1 MRLSLLWPVVAV
13 LLSCASSP
21 HPVAPPVTAPPP
33 FDESRAVHALRRLA
47 FGPSARDLGEVRRLG
62 VEGWVEAQLGHSEA
76 KPSPELEAKLQSLPT
91 LTMSMADL
99 ARDFPLKK
107 QREEALLDGRE
118 LQRPALIIQEL
129 SAAKVLRAVESPHQL
144 EEVLVDFWF
153 NHFNVSAEKGA
164 VRWMVTSY
172 ERDAIRPHVFGR
184 FRDLLGATAR
194 HPAMLFYLDN
204 WRSTRDGMP
213 VPLRRASRRAA
224 RPATPDAQPATPDA
238 SMSEDES
245 LAAAMSEPED
255 AEEAEPRPGLNE
267 NYARELLELHTLGV
281 DGGYTQQDVREV
293 ARCFTGWSIRRPRRE
308 PEFLFRRR
316 AHDPDEKHVLGQRIP
331 SGGTLED
338 GETVLDLL
346 ARHPATARHLA
357 TKLARRFVS
366 DTPPPALVERVAKA
380 FLDSDGDLRTVYRAL
395 FQSPEFWAPEVRG
408 AKVKTP
414 FEFVV
419 SALRATGAEV
429 TVRPRLVQSLA
440 RMGEPLYRAP
450 APTGFPEVSG
460 PWVNSGALVAR
471 LNFSLELVS
480 GRLPG
485 TRVALQSLATPT
497 AEGQVDA
504 LGRALL
510 GAPPSAETRATILAA
525 LSKRTE
531 AASAEGEPGPVDVPL
546 IAGLLLGSPEFQKQ

>member
-1 MRLSLLWPVVAV
+1 MRLLPLWPVVAV
-13 LLSCASSP
+13 LLSCAGNSHLPS
-21 HPVAPPVTAPPP
+21 TPPP
-33 FDESRAVHALRRLA
+33 FDEARAVHALQRLA
-47 FGPSARDLGEVRRLG
+47 FGPSAKDLSEVRRLG
-62 VEGWVEAQLGHSEA
+62 VEGWVESQLAPSES
-76 KPSPELEAKLQSLPT
+76 KPPSELEAKLQAYPT

-99 ARDFPLKK
+99 AREYPLKK
-107 QREEALLDGRE
+107 QREQALLDGRE
-118 LQRPALIIQEL
+118 LLRPALIVYDL
-129 SAAKVLRAVESPHQL
+129 SAAKVLRAVESPRQL

-213 VPLRRASRRAA
+213 RLLRRDAP
-224 RPATPDAQPATPDA
+224 PADVDED
-238 SMSEDES
+238 MMESED
-245 LAAAMSEPED
+245 
-255 AEEAEPRPGLNE
+255 AEPRPGLNE

-308 PEFLFRRR
+308 PEFVFRRR
-316 AHDPDEKHVLGQRIP
+316 AHDSDEKLVLGQRIA
-331 SGGTLED
+331 SGGNVED
-338 GETVLDLL
+338 GERVLDLL
-346 ARHPATARHLA
+346 ARHPATARHIA
-357 TKLARRFVS
+357 TKLVQRFVT

-395 FQSPEFWAPEVRG
+395 FQSPEFWASEARA

-419 SALRATGAEV
+419 SALRATDAEV

-450 APTGFPEVSG
+450 APTGFPEVSA

-485 TRVALQSLATPT
+485 TRVKLDSPAAST
-497 AEGQVDA
+497 AEAHVDA
-504 LGRALL
+504 LGRVLL
-510 GAPPSAETRATILAA
+510 GAPPSEETRTTILAA
-525 LSKRTE
+525 LSKRAE
-531 AASAEGEPGPVDVPL
+531 AASAEGEPQPVDVPL

>member
-1 MRLSLLWPVVAV
+1 MRLLPLWSVVAV
-13 LLSCASSP
+13 LLSCAGNSHP
-21 HPVAPPVTAPPP
+21 PVASPLAPPP
-33 FDESRAVHALRRLA
+33 FDEARAVHALQRLA
-47 FGPSARDLGEVRRLG
+47 FGPSARDMEAVRRLG
-62 VEGWVEAQLGHSEA
+62 VDGWVEAQLAGSGG
-76 KPSPELEAKLQSLPT
+76 KPSPELETKLQAYPT

-99 ARDFPLKK
+99 TREYPPKK
-107 QREEALLDGRE
+107 EREQALLDGRE
-118 LQRPALIIQEL
+118 LQRPALIVYDL
-129 SAAKVLRAVESPHQL
+129 SAAKVLRAVESPNQL

-204 WRSTRDGMP
+204 WRNVRDGMP
-213 VPLRRASRRAA
+213 RLLRRDAA
-224 RPATPDAQPATPDA
+224 PADDA
-238 SMSEDES
+238 M
-245 LAAAMSEPED
+245 MEPED
-255 AEEAEPRPGLNE
+255 AEDAEPRPGLNE

-308 PEFLFRRR
+308 PEFVFRRR
-316 AHDPDEKHVLGQRIP
+316 AHDAEEKHVLGQRIAA
-331 SGGTLED
+331 GGVED
-338 GETVLDLL
+338 GERVLDLL
-346 ARHPATARHLA
+346 ARHPATARYIA

-395 FQSPEFWAPEVRG
+395 FQSPEFWAPEARA

-419 SALRATGAEV
+419 SALRATDADV

-450 APTGFPEVSG
+450 APTGFPEVSA

-471 LNFSLELVS
+471 LNFSLDLAS

-485 TRVALQSLATPT
+485 TRVKLESSGEPT
-497 AEGQVDA
+497 VEGQVEA

-510 GAPPSAETRATILAA
+510 GAPPSEETRTTILAA
-525 LSKRTE
+525 LTKRAE
-531 AASAEGEPGPVDVPL
+531 AASAEGEKRPVDVPL

>member
-1 MRLSLLWPVVAV
+1 MRLVSLSSLAAV
-13 LLSCASSP
+13 LLSCASTP
-21 HPVAPPVTAPPP
+21 HPVAHSEAPPDYGP
-33 FDESRAVHALRRLA
+33 GAEVHLLQRWA
-47 FGPSARDLGEVRRLG
+47 FGPSERDLAEVRRLG
-62 VEGWVEAQLGHSEA
+62 VRGWVEARLARKDASV
-76 KPSPELEAKLQSLPT
+76 SPALEAKLQEFPT
-91 LTMSMADL
+91 LTMSMAQL
-99 ARDFPLKK
+99 ASDYPGKKERD
-107 QREEALLDGRE
+107 QALLDGRE
-118 LQRPALIIQEL
+118 LMRPARIGLEL
-129 SAAKVLRAVESPHQL
+129 SAAKVLRAVEGPNPL

-153 NHFNVSAEKGA
+153 NHFNVSADKGA

-213 VPLRRASRRAA
+213 KLGQRLSRRGVAPMMEEEGDVDDEEPAA
-224 RPATPDAQPATPDA
+224 
-238 SMSEDES
+238 
-245 LAAAMSEPED
+245 SEPK
-255 AEEAEPRPGLNE
+255 PGLNE

-281 DGGYTQQDVREV
+281 DGGYSQQDVREV
-293 ARCFTGWSIRRPRRE
+293 ARSFTGWSIRRPRRE
-308 PEFLFRRR
+308 PEFVFRRR
-316 AHDPDEKHVLGQRIP
+316 AHDTEAKQVLGQVIP
-331 SGGTLED
+331 ARGGEED
-338 GETVLDLL
+338 GEKVLDLL

-366 DTPPPALVERVAKA
+366 DTPPPALVDRLAKV
-380 FLDSDGDLRTVYRAL
+380 FLDSDGDLPTMYRAL
-395 FQSPEFWAPEVRG
+395 IDSPEFWAPEARG

-419 SALRATGAEV
+419 SALRATGAQVE
-429 TVRPRLVQSLA
+429 VRPRLVQALA

-450 APTGFPEVSG
+450 APTGFPEVAA

-471 LNFSLELVS
+471 LNFSLDLVS

-485 TRVALQSLATPT
+485 ARVSLASLATPSTPT
-497 AEGQVDA
+497 AEAWVDT

-510 GAPPSAETRATILAA
+510 GTTPSEETRATVLAA

-531 AASAEGEPGPVDVPL
+531 AASAEGEPSPVDVQL
-546 IAGLLLGSPEFQKQ
+546 VAGLLLGSPEFQRQ

>member
-1 MRLSLLWPVVAV
+1 MRLLPLWPLVAV
-13 LLSCASSP
+13 LLSCVGGP
-21 HPVAPPVTAPPP
+21 QPAPAPSPPP
-33 FDESRAVHALRRLA
+33 FDEARAVHALRRLA
-47 FGPSARDLGEVRRLG
+47 FGPSAWELAEVRRSG
-62 VEGWVEAQLGHSEA
+62 VDAWVEGQLAGPGSA
-76 KPSPELEAKLQSLPT
+76 LPPELEAKLAALPT
-91 LTMSMADL
+91 LTMSMAEL
-99 ARDFPLKK
+99 ARDYPAKK
-107 QREEALLDGRE
+107 QREQALLDGRE
-118 LQRPALIIQEL
+118 LMRPALINLEQ

-184 FRDLLGATAR
+184 FRELLGATAR

-213 VPLRRASRRAA
+213 ALPRRA
-224 RPATPDAQPATPDA
+224 
-238 SMSEDES
+238 
-245 LAAAMSEPED
+245 EPED
-255 AEEAEPRPGLNE
+255 EAPSSSLAPDGEEDAEPRPGLNE

-293 ARCFTGWSIRRPRRE
+293 ARAFTGWSLRRPRRE
-308 PEFLFRRR
+308 PEFFFRRR
-316 AHDPDEKHVLGQRIP
+316 AHDPDEKVVLGHRLP
-331 SGGTLED
+331 AGGGQKD
-338 GETVLDLL
+338 GERVLDLL
-346 ARHPATARHLA
+346 TRHPATARHLA

-395 FQSPEFWAPEVRG
+395 VQSPEFWAAEARG

-440 RMGEPLYRAP
+440 KMGEPLYRAP
-450 APTGFPEVSG
+450 APTGFPEVAA
-460 PWVNSGALVAR
+460 PWVNSGSLVAR

-485 TRVALQSLATPT
+485 TRVSLESLATPAT
-497 AEGQVDA
+497 PSAEGQVEA

-525 LSKRTE
+525 LSKRAE
-531 AASAEGEPGPVDVPL
+531 AASAEDEPGPVDVPL

>member
-1 MRLSLLWPVVAV
+1 MRLLPLWPLVAV

-21 HPVAPPVTAPPP
+21 HPPPAATPPA
-33 FDESRAVHALRRLA
+33 FDEARAVHVLQRLA
-47 FGPSARDLGEVRRLG
+47 FGPSARDLAEVRRLG
-62 VEGWVEAQLGHSEA
+62 VEGWVEAQLAGA
-76 KPSPELEAKLQSLPT
+76 PGPAPELEAKLQALPT
-91 LTMSMADL
+91 LGMSMAEL
-99 ARDFPLKK
+99 ARDYPPKK
-107 QREEALLDGRE
+107 QREQALLDGRE
-118 LQRPALIIQEL
+118 LMRPALIGLEL
-129 SAAKVLRAVESPHQL
+129 SAAKVLRAVEGPRPL

-153 NHFNVSAEKGA
+153 NHFNVSADKGA

-213 VPLRRASRRAA
+213 RLARRVSLGDSG
-224 RPATPDAQPATPDA
+224 P
-238 SMSEDES
+238 SEDE
-245 LAAAMSEPED
+245 AAMDDDED
-255 AEEAEPRPGLNE
+255 AEPRPGLNE

-293 ARCFTGWSIRRPRRE
+293 ARAFTGWSLRRPRRE
-308 PEFLFRRR
+308 PEFFFRRR
-316 AHDPDEKHVLGQRIP
+316 AHDSGEKGVLGHRIP
-331 SGGTLED
+331 AGGGRED
-338 GETVLDLL
+338 GERVLDLL
-346 ARHPATARHLA
+346 ARHPSTARHLA

-380 FLDSDGDLRTVYRAL
+380 YLDSDGDLRTVYRAL
-395 FQSPEFWAPEVRG
+395 FRSPEFWAAEARG

-429 TVRPRLVQSLA
+429 TVRPRLVRALA

-450 APTGFPEVSG
+450 APTGFPEVSA

-480 GRLPG
+480 GRMPG
-485 TRVALQSLATPT
+485 TRVSLESLATPAT
-497 AEGQVDA
+497 PSAEGWVEA

-510 GAPPSAETRATILAA
+510 GGPPSEETRATILAA
-525 LSKRTE
+525 LSRRAE

>member
-1 MRLSLLWPVVAV
+1 MRFLPLGPLVAV

-21 HPVAPPVTAPPP
+21 HPVAAPPDASP
-33 FDESRAVHALRRLA
+33 PPYDEARAVHVLRRLA
-47 FGPSARDLGEVRRLG
+47 FGPSARDLAEVRRLG
-62 VEGWVEAQLGHSEA
+62 VDAWVEAQLARSDA
-76 KPSPELEAKLQSLPT
+76 KPPLELEAKLQALPT
-91 LTMSMADL
+91 LTMSMAEL
-99 ARDFPLKK
+99 ARDYPAKK
-107 QREEALLDGRE
+107 QREQALLDGRE
-118 LQRPALIIQEL
+118 LQRPALIGLEQ
-129 SAAKVLRAVESPHQL
+129 SAAKVLRAVESPRQL

-153 NHFNVSAEKGA
+153 NHFNVSADKGA

-172 ERDAIRPHVFGR
+172 ERDAIRPHVFGS
-184 FRDLLGATAR
+184 FRELLGATAR

-213 VPLRRASRRAA
+213 RPLRREPPEAMS
-224 RPATPDAQPATPDA
+224 A
-238 SMSEDES
+238 SMEEDDG
-245 LAAAMSEPED
+245 ED
-255 AEEAEPRPGLNE
+255 AEPKPGLNE

-308 PEFLFRRR
+308 PAFYFRRG
-316 AHDPDEKHVLGQRIP
+316 AHDPLEKVVLGQRIA
-331 SGGTLED
+331 GGGRLED
-338 GETVLDLL
+338 GEQVLDLL
-346 ARHPATARHLA
+346 ASHPATARHLA

-380 FLDSDGDLRTVYRAL
+380 FLDSKGDLPTVYRAL
-395 FQSPEFWAPEVRG
+395 FQSPELWAPEARG

-440 RMGEPLYRAP
+440 KMGEPLYRAP
-450 APTGFPEVSG
+450 APTGFPEVAA

-485 TRVALQSLATPT
+485 TRVSLKSLATPAT
-497 AEGQVDA
+497 ASAEGWVDA
-504 LGRALL
+504 LGQVLL
-510 GAPPSAETRATILAA
+510 GAPPSAQTRATILAA
-525 LSKRTE
+525 LSKRAE
-531 AASAEGEPGPVDVPL
+531 AASAEDEPGPVDVPL

>member
-1 MRLSLLWPVVAV
+1 MRFPPLWPLVAI
-13 LLSCASSP
+13 LLSCAGSP
-21 HPVAPPVTAPPP
+21 HPAATPPP
-33 FDESRAVHALRRLA
+33 FDEARAVHVLRRLA
-47 FGPSARDLGEVRRLG
+47 FGPSARDLVEVRRLG
-62 VEGWVEAQLGHSEA
+62 VEGWVEAQLRPGEA
-76 KPSPELEAKLQSLPT
+76 PVPPALEAKLQALPT
-91 LTMSMADL
+91 LTMSMDAL
-99 ARDFPLKK
+99 AQNYPLKK
-107 QREEALLDGRE
+107 GREEALLDGRE
-118 LQRPALIIQEL
+118 LQRPALIGLEL
-129 SAAKVLRAVESPHQL
+129 SSAKVLRAVESPRQL

-153 NHFNVSAEKGA
+153 NHFNVSADKGA

-213 VPLRRASRRAA
+213 RPLASA
-224 RPATPDAQPATPDA
+224 
-238 SMSEDES
+238 EDE
-245 LAAAMSEPED
+245 E
-255 AEEAEPRPGLNE
+255 EEAEPRPGLNE

-308 PEFLFRRR
+308 PAFFFRRR
-316 AHDPDEKHVLGQRIP
+316 AHDPEDKVVLGQRIP
-331 SGGTLED
+331 GSNSLRD
-338 GETVLDLL
+338 GEQVLDLL
-346 ARHPATARHLA
+346 ASHPATARRLA
-357 TKLARRFVS
+357 LKLARRFVS
-366 DTPPPALVERVAKA
+366 DSPPPALVERVAQA
-380 FLDSDGDLRTVYRAL
+380 FLDSKGDLPTVYRAL
-395 FQSPEFWAPEVRG
+395 FGAPEFWAPEARG

-429 TVRPRLVQSLA
+429 TVRPRLVRALA
-440 RMGEPLYRAP
+440 KMGEPLYRAP
-450 APTGFPEVSG
+450 APTGFPEVSA

-471 LNFSLELVS
+471 LNFSLELTS

-485 TRVALQSLATPT
+485 TRVALESLATPASPT
-497 AEGQVDA
+497 AEGWVEA

-510 GAPPSAETRATILAA
+510 GAPPSEETRVTILAA
-525 LSKRTE
+525 LSKRAQ
-531 AASAEGEPGPVDVPL
+531 AASAEGEPGPVDVSL

>member
-1 MRLSLLWPVVAV
+1 M
-13 LLSCASSP
+13 
-21 HPVAPPVTAPPP
+21 
-33 FDESRAVHALRRLA
+33 HALRRLA
-47 FGPSARDLGEVRRLG
+47 FGPTARDLAELKRLG
-62 VEGWVEAQLGHSEA
+62 VEGWVEAQLARSDA
-76 KPSPELEAKLQSLPT
+76 KPPPELGAKLQALPT
-91 LTMSMADL
+91 LTMSMAEL
-99 ARDFPLKK
+99 ARDYPQKK
-107 QREEALLDGRE
+107 QREQALLDGRE
-118 LQRPALIIQEL
+118 LLRPALIGLEQ
-129 SAAKVLRAVESPHQL
+129 SSAKVLRAVESPRQL

-153 NHFNVSAEKGA
+153 NHFNVSADKGA

-172 ERDAIRPHVFGR
+172 ERDAIRPHVFGN
-184 FRDLLGATAR
+184 FRELLGATAR

-213 VPLRRASRRAA
+213 ELPRLARRKAMQEEEGAPS
-224 RPATPDAQPATPDA
+224 A
-238 SMSEDES
+238 SMEQMEDE
-245 LAAAMSEPED
+245 
-255 AEEAEPRPGLNE
+255 EEAEPRPGLNE

-308 PEFLFRRR
+308 PEFFFRRR
-316 AHDPDEKHVLGQRIP
+316 AHDAFDKVVLGHRIP
-331 SGGTLED
+331 AGGRLED
-338 GETVLDLL
+338 GEQVLDLL

-380 FLDSDGDLRTVYRAL
+380 FLDSNGDLPTVYRAL
-395 FQSPEFWAPEVRG
+395 IRSPEFWAAEARG
-408 AKVKTP
+408 SKVKTP

-440 RMGEPLYRAP
+440 KMGEPLYRAP
-450 APTGFPEVSG
+450 APTGFSEVAA

-480 GRLPG
+480 GRMPG
-485 TRVALQSLATPT
+485 TRVSLESLAAPATPS
-497 AEGQVDA
+497 AEGWVDA
-504 LGRALL
+504 LGHALL
-510 GAPPSAETRATILAA
+510 GARPSEETRATILAA
-525 LSKRTE
+525 LSKRAE

>member
-1 MRLSLLWPVVAV
+1 MRLSPLWPLVAT

-21 HPVAPPVTAPPP
+21 HPAAPPPP
-33 FDESRAVHALRRLA
+33 FDEARAVHVLQRLA
-47 FGPSARDLGEVRRLG
+47 FGPTARDLAEVRRLG
-62 VEGWVEAQLGHSEA
+62 VEGWMEAQLGPGSA
-76 KPSPELEAKLQSLPT
+76 PVPPALEAKLQALPT
-91 LTMSMADL
+91 LGMSMEEL
-99 ARDFPLKK
+99 AQGFPPKK
-107 QREEALLDGRE
+107 QREQALLDGRE
-118 LQRPALIIQEL
+118 LQRPALIGLEL
-129 SAAKVLRAVESPHQL
+129 SSAKLLRAVESPRQL

-153 NHFNVSAEKGA
+153 NHFNVSADKGA

-172 ERDAIRPHVFGR
+172 ERDAIRPQVFGR

-213 VPLRRASRRAA
+213 APRRPQVLEAEM
-224 RPATPDAQPATPDA
+224 PGE
-238 SMSEDES
+238 EDE
-245 LAAAMSEPED
+245 
-255 AEEAEPRPGLNE
+255 EEAPKPGLNE

-308 PEFLFRRR
+308 PAFFFRRR
-316 AHDPDEKHVLGQRIP
+316 AHDPGEKVVLGQRI
-331 SGGTLED
+331 GGGRTVED
-338 GETVLDLL
+338 GEWVLDLL
-346 ARHPATARHLA
+346 AGHPSTARHLA

-380 FLDSDGDLRTVYRAL
+380 FLDSRGDLPTVYRAL
-395 FQSPEFWAPEVRG
+395 FTSPEFWAPEARG

-429 TVRPRLVQSLA
+429 TVRPRLVQALA
-440 RMGEPLYRAP
+440 KMGEPLYRAP
-450 APTGFPEVSG
+450 APTGFPEVSA

-485 TRVALQSLATPT
+485 TRVSLAPPVAPT
-497 AEGQVDA
+497 VEGQVDA

-510 GAPPSAETRATILAA
+510 GAPPSEETRATILAA
-525 LSKRTE
+525 LSKRAE

>member
-1 MRLSLLWPVVAV
+1 MRFLPLWSVVAV
-13 LLSCASSP
+13 LLSCAGNSHP
-21 HPVAPPVTAPPP
+21 PVASPSEPPP
-33 FDESRAVHALRRLA
+33 FDEARAVHVLRRLA
-47 FGPSARDLGEVRRLG
+47 FGPSARDMGEVRRLG
-62 VEGWVEAQLGHSEA
+62 VEGWVEAQLARSDG
-76 KPSPELEAKLQSLPT
+76 KPPPELEAKLQALPT

-99 ARDFPLKK
+99 ARDFPAKK
-107 QREEALLDGRE
+107 QREQALLDGRE
-118 LQRPALIIQEL
+118 LQRPALIVYDL
-129 SAAKVLRAVESPHQL
+129 SAAKVLRAVESPNQL

-164 VRWMVTSY
+164 ARWMVTSY

-184 FRDLLGATAR
+184 FRELLGATAR

-213 VPLRRASRRAA
+213 RLLRRDA
-224 RPATPDAQPATPDA
+224 RPADLSGDDAMAEPD
-238 SMSEDES
+238 
-245 LAAAMSEPED
+245 
-255 AEEAEPRPGLNE
+255 EEEEPRPGLNE

-308 PEFLFRRR
+308 PEFVFRRR
-316 AHDPDEKHVLGQRIP
+316 AHDPDEKRVLGQRIA
-331 SGGTLED
+331 SGGNLED
-338 GETVLDLL
+338 GERVLDLL

-357 TKLARRFVS
+357 TKLAQRFVS

-395 FQSPEFWAPEVRG
+395 FQAPEFWASEARG

-485 TRVALQSLATPT
+485 TRVTLGARATPATRT
-497 AEGQVDA
+497 AEDTVDA
-504 LGRALL
+504 LGHALM

-525 LSKRTE
+525 LSKRAE
-531 AASAEGEPGPVDVPL
+531 AASAEGEQGPVDIPL

>member
-1 MRLSLLWPVVAV
+1 MRLLSLWPLVAV
-13 LLSCASSP
+13 LLSCGHGP
-21 HPVAPPVTAPPP
+21 HPEGASVIWTPPP
-33 FDESRAVHALRRLA
+33 IDEARAAHVLNRLA
-47 FGPSARDLGEVRRLG
+47 FGPSARTLEEVRWLG
-62 VEGWVEAQLGHSEA
+62 VDEWVETQLARRSSGSTA
-76 KPSPELEAKLQSLPT
+76 ALEKKLQALPT

-99 ARDFPLKK
+99 TRDFPQKK
-107 QREEALLDGRE
+107 QREQALLDGRE
-118 LQRPALIIQEL
+118 LQRPALIGLEL

-153 NHFNVSAEKGA
+153 NHFNVSADKGA

-204 WRSTRDGMP
+204 WRSTRDGLPM
-213 VPLRRASRRAA
+213 LRAGRKDA
-224 RPATPDAQPATPDA
+224 RPEAVALP
-238 SMSEDES
+238 EDE
-245 LAAAMSEPED
+245 AMAEHED
-255 AEEAEPRPGLNE
+255 AEEPEPRPGLNE

-316 AHDPDEKHVLGQRIP
+316 AHDADEKHVLGQRIP
-331 SGGTLED
+331 PGGTLED
-338 GETVLDLL
+338 GERVLDLL
-346 ARHPATARHLA
+346 AKHPATARHVA

-366 DTPPPALVERVAKA
+366 DTPPPALVERLAKV

-408 AKVKTP
+408 TKVKTP

-440 RMGEPLYRAP
+440 KMGEPLYRAP
-450 APTGFPEVSG
+450 APTGFPEVAA

-485 TRVALQSLATPT
+485 TRVALESLASP
-497 AEGQVDA
+497 ASSSVEGQVEA

-525 LSKRTE
+525 LSKRAE
-531 AASAEGEPGPVDVPL
+531 AASAEGEPSPVDLPL

>member
-1 MRLSLLWPVVAV
+1 M
-13 LLSCASSP
+13 
-21 HPVAPPVTAPPP
+21 APPA
-33 FDESRAVHALRRLA
+33 FDEARAVHVLQRLA
-47 FGPSARDLGEVRRLG
+47 FGPSARDLAEVRRLG
-62 VEGWVEAQLGHSEA
+62 VEGWVEAQLAGPGA
-76 KPSPELEAKLQSLPT
+76 ALPPELEAKLQALPT
-91 LTMSMADL
+91 LTMSMAEL
-99 ARDFPLKK
+99 ARDYPPKK
-107 QREEALLDGRE
+107 QREQALLDGRE
-118 LQRPALIIQEL
+118 LMRPALINLEQA
-129 SAAKVLRAVESPHQL
+129 SAKVLRAVESPSQF

-172 ERDAIRPHVFGR
+172 ERDAIRPHVFGH

-213 VPLRRASRRAA
+213 RLLRRAPPEAMASPSDAMGDGASGDEA
-224 RPATPDAQPATPDA
+224 R
-238 SMSEDES
+238 SEDE
-245 LAAAMSEPED
+245 APPEAMASPD
-255 AEEAEPRPGLNE
+255 GGGEAEPRPGLNE

-281 DGGYTQQDVREV
+281 DGGYTQRDVREV
-293 ARCFTGWSIRRPRRE
+293 ARAFTGWSIRRPRRE
-308 PEFLFRRR
+308 PEFFFRRR
-316 AHDPDEKHVLGQRIP
+316 AHDPDEKVVLGQRI
-331 SGGTLED
+331 SAGGRKD
-338 GETVLDLL
+338 GEQVLDLL
-346 ARHPATARHLA
+346 ARHPATARHIA

-395 FQSPEFWAPEVRG
+395 FQSPEFWAAEARG
-408 AKVKTP
+408 TKVKTP

-440 RMGEPLYRAP
+440 KMGEPLYRAP
-450 APTGFPEVSG
+450 APTGFPEVSA
-460 PWVNSGALVAR
+460 PWVNSGSLVAR

-485 TRVALQSLATPT
+485 TRVSLESLARPETQS
-497 AEGQVDA
+497 AEGWVDA

-510 GAPPSAETRATILAA
+510 GAPPSQETRATILAA
-525 LSKRTE
+525 LSKRAE
-531 AASAEGEPGPVDVPL
+531 AASAEDEPGPVDISL

>member
-1 MRLSLLWPVVAV
+1 MRLLSFWPLVAV
-13 LLSCASSP
+13 LLSCASGP
-21 HPVAPPVTAPPP
+21 HPAPTSAPPAY
-33 FDESRAVHALRRLA
+33 DEARAVHALQRLA
-47 FGPSARDLGEVRRLG
+47 FGPSARDLAEVRRLG
-62 VEGWVEAQLGHSEA
+62 VEGWVEAQLARSGSA
-76 KPSPELEAKLQSLPT
+76 LPPELEVKLQALPT
-91 LTMSMADL
+91 LTMSMAEL
-99 ARDFPLKK
+99 ARDYPAKK
-107 QREEALLDGRE
+107 QREQALLDGRE
-118 LQRPALIIQEL
+118 LMRPALIGLEQ
-129 SAAKVLRAVESPHQL
+129 SAAKVLRAVESPHPL

-213 VPLRRASRRAA
+213 RPMRRAPRG
-224 RPATPDAQPATPDA
+224 DAPGEAGAEVESSTLEPWDD
-238 SMSEDES
+238 EDD
-245 LAAAMSEPED
+245 EPK
-255 AEEAEPRPGLNE
+255 PGLNE

-293 ARCFTGWSIRRPRRE
+293 ARGFTGWSIRRPRRE
-308 PEFLFRRR
+308 PEFFFRRR
-316 AHDPDEKHVLGQRIP
+316 AHDPDEKVVLGHRIP
-331 SGGTLED
+331 AGGGMAD
-338 GETVLDLL
+338 GERVLDLL

-366 DTPPPALVERVAKA
+366 DSPPPALVERVAKA

-395 FQSPEFWAPEVRG
+395 FQSPEFWAAEVRG
-408 AKVKTP
+408 VKVKTP

-429 TVRPRLVQSLA
+429 TVRPRLVQALA
-440 RMGEPLYRAP
+440 KMGEPLYRAP
-450 APTGFPEVSG
+450 APTGFPEVSA

-485 TRVALQSLATPT
+485 TRVSLESLARPAAPS
-497 AEGQVDA
+497 AEGWVDA
-504 LGRALL
+504 LGQVLL
-510 GAPPSAETRATILAA
+510 GAPPSPETRATILAA
-525 LSKRTE
+525 LSKRAE